1 MKIDGVALD
10 QPSDLIA
17 LVRKYAPGD
26 AVRVDYRRGATTA
39 TVQVTLTADA
49 K

>member
-1 MKIDGVALD
+1 MKINGVPLD

-17 LVRKYAPGD
+17 LVRKFAPGE
-26 AVRVDYRRGATTA
+26 AVRVDYRRGAVAA
-39 TVQVTLTADA
+39 TVQVTLAADA